1 MARPS
6 KLTLET
12 AHTAQTLARLGF
24 TDERVAAALNVSRS
38 TLAAWK
44 SGDPEFRDALKAAKA
59 AADAAVADGLFR
71 RACGF
76 TAEDGTYFPPHP
88 VAAIFWL
95 KNRQPGE
102 WRDTARHEI
111 TGADGGPVTTAA
123 PLVALTPEQDAA
135 LARVIADARQ
145 RVRIPSQP
153 CLAT

>member
-6 KLTLET
+6 KLTPAT

-59 AADAAVADGLFR
+59 TADAAVADGLFR

-76 TAEDGTYFPPHP
+76 TADDGTYFPPHP
-88 VAAIFWL
+88 TAIVFWL
-95 KNRQPGE
+95 KNRLPAE
-102 WRDTARHEI
+102 WRDTARHEV
-111 TGADGGPVTTAA
+111 TGADGA
-123 PLVALTPEQDAA
+123 PLQGPPLIQLEPAQEDALQR
-135 LARVIADARQ
+135 LIADAQ
-145 RVRIPSQP
+145 SRVRLPHLIES
-153 CLAT
+153 

>member
-6 KLTLET
+6 KLTTAT

-59 AADAAVADGLFR
+59 TADAAVADGLFR

-76 TAEDGTYFPPHP
+76 TADDGTYFPPHP

-95 KNRQPGE
+95 KNRAGAD
-102 WRDTARHEI
+102 WRDIQRQELS
-111 TGADGGPVTTAA
+111 GPDGGPIQAAA
-123 PLVALTPEQDAA
+123 PMIQLSREQDDA
-135 LARVIADARQ
+135 LARVIADAQ
-145 RVRIPSQP
+145 ARVRLPTFSHIP
-153 CLAT
+153 